1 MKMKISRVSS
11 KWRFFVKAKKKWQ
24 EVIEKKRKDRK
35 FVEKRNEY
43 LKWWEICEIKRIQ
56 GKSMK
61 KEMTASL
68 SEKKF
73 DWKLKSEVD
82 RYEIVLSFIE
92 CQWTNQHLENGTKEI
107 K

>member
-1 MKMKISRVSS
+1 
-11 KWRFFVKAKKKWQ
+11 
-24 EVIEKKRKDRK
+24 
-35 FVEKRNEY
+35 
-43 LKWWEICEIKRIQ
+43 
-56 GKSMK
+56 MK

-92 CQWTNQHLENGTKEI
+92 CQWTNQHFENGTKEI
-107 K
+107 KYVLLTVAKNMYVRVCVSSSNKLLHCFFVFVFFFLFFC